1 MAQLYD
7 NDYQINGF
15 VQLQTELLKDTKNF
29 RKILSLSTERTMQK
43 FFDRVNFYISYLKLN
58 REFN

>member
-1 MAQLYD
+1 MAQLDD

-15 VQLQTELLKDTKNF
+15 VQLQTELLKDTKNS
-29 RKILSLSTERTMQK
+29 RNILRLSTGRTMQK
-43 FFDRVNFYISYLKLN
+43 YFDRLKFYISYLKLN

>member
-1 MAQLYD
+1 MAQLDD

-15 VQLQTELLKDTKNF
+15 VQLQTELLKDTKNS
-29 RKILSLSTERTMQK
+29 RKILSLSTGRTMQK
-43 FFDRVNFYISYLKLN
+43 YFDRLNFYISYLKLN